1 MKYLFI
7 LMTVLNSFF
16 FLLDAQT
23 TSKKELINCNTD
35 LQKSDSVNQTEN
47 KLIGEWT
54 IGAYTN
60 TTTIKKKHST
70 ISTTSSTNCNSCPTV
85 TFKDSM
91 TATIIYPVGKE
102 NIKWK
107 VKDNILTIINIDK
120 NKDRAFSD
128 SIYEMTY
135 TQKDKYIELELTQID
150 DNYSIILRRKN

>member
-1 MKYLFI
+1 
-7 LMTVLNSFF
+7 MTVLISSF

-35 LQKSDSVNQTEN
+35 LQKSDSINLTEN

-60 TTTIKKKHST
+60 TITIKKKHST
-70 ISTTSSTNCNSCPTV
+70 ISTTSKTNCNSCPTV

-91 TATIIYPVGKE
+91 NATIIYPIGTE
-102 NIKWK
+102 YIKWK
-107 VKDNILTIINIDK
+107 VKGNILTILNIDK
-120 NKDRAFSD
+120 NKDKAFSD

-135 TQKDKYIELELTQID
+135 IQKDKYIELELKQKD
-150 DNYSIILRRKN
+150 NNYSIILRR